1 MLSHLVGASC
11 ETRWIKPSQS
21 SLFLARAFNAQR
33 RLWASLKAFGCDFIS
48 APHAL
53 TIGPVLNS
61 RQRAHHG
68 SDVTRDE
75 RSLSFQW
82 NVLLHLD
89 RLFRE
94 IGIERLSQALCDA
107 VLPFFEFHKLR
118 LELSFCCEWDPEHG
132 LGVLYRDW
140 CVVEIGGWDL

>member
-1 MLSHLVGASC
+1 MRSCVASFAM
-11 ETRWIKPSQS
+11 EQNRGQN

-33 RLWASLKAFGCDFIS
+33 RLWASLKALGCDFIS

-75 RSLSFQW
+75 RSLPFKW

-94 IGIERLSQALCDA
+94 IGIERFSQVLCDA

-118 LELSFCCEWDPEHG
+118 LKTSFCGDSIDHCRNLRLFPA
-132 LGVLYRDW
+132 YA
-140 CVVEIGGWDL
+140 